1 MTQPEPYRP
10 GTWRIPISR
19 PQLPPLEDYQAL
31 LGRVWDSHLLS
42 NFSEQAMTLESRAA
56 AYLGNP
62 NTRVVSSCD
71 IGLVLTIA
79 AQRIP
84 HGKKALIPSFTFSST
99 VNAAI
104 WNGLEPVFVDLNPWD
119 FCVDPQ
125 AILRKL
131 HPDVGLIIGTHIF
144 GNPCRIEDIAL
155 IAEEAGV
162 PVVYDSAHALGSEYR
177 GRKVGNGGE
186 NAVFSLSG
194 TKLITSGEGG
204 IMAPANVEIAERLAY
219 LRAYGFIGD
228 YNTQLVGLNGKL
240 SELHA
245 ALGTLGLDLLEGA
258 IATRHRLVERYRA
271 NLRQIAAIRFQNI
284 APADRTT
291 YNYFAIVCEH
301 GRDEVAERL
310 TQAGIQSKK
319 YFLPAHLQDAYR
331 GYDARSLPATNRL
344 YEQILCLPLFNE
356 LTIEQVDEVCE
367 LVVETYTRSGGL
379 RLASGW

>member
-10 GTWRIPISR
+10 GEWRIPVSR
-19 PQLPPLEDYQAL
+19 PQLPPLEDYQAAL
-31 LGRVWDSHLLS
+31 ARIWDSHLLS
-42 NFSEQAMTLESRAA
+42 NFSEQAMALESSAA
-56 AYLGNP
+56 AYIGNA

-71 IGLVLTIA
+71 IGLALTVA
-79 AQRIP
+79 AHRIP
-84 HGKKALIPSFTFSST
+84 RGKKALIPSFTFSST

-131 HPDVGLIIGTHIF
+131 RPDVGLIMGTHIF

-155 IAEEAGV
+155 IAEEAEV

-177 GRKVGNGGE
+177 GRKVGNCGE

-204 IMAPANVEIAERLAY
+204 IIAPSNAEISQRLNY

-228 YNTQLVGLNGKL
+228 YNTQQVGLNGKL

-245 ALGTLGLDLLEGA
+245 ALGKLSLNLLEDA
-258 IATRHRLVERYRA
+258 IATRHRLVERYKQ
-271 NLRQIAAIRFQNI
+271 NLRQIPAIRFQSI
-284 APADRTT
+284 ATSDRTT

-301 GRDEVAERL
+301 GRDDVAERL
-310 TQAGIQSKK
+310 TRAGIQSKK
-319 YFLPAHLQDAYR
+319 YFLPAHLQDAYK

-356 LTIEQVDEVCE
+356 LTLEQVDEVCQV
-367 LVVETYTRSGGL
+367 VVETYTRSSDL